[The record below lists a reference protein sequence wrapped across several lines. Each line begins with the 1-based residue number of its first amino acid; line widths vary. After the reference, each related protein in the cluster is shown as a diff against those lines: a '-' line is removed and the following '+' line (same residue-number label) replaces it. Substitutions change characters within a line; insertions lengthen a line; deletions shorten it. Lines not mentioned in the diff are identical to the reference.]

1 MEKVRLVQPDMARDE
16 VAEIFDD
23 IRETKGANFLTPTWG
38 FFALDI
44 ELLKGWWTLTKRL
57 QTTPGSLPKP
67 LLNAISLVCAAE
79 VDCPRCINNHQTHL
93 IEHFGMSTDDVMA
106 CMDFENA
113 STLDPMWKDVLRFAR
128 KVAFDEGTEDSDF
141 QALRDHGIDDVGIA
155 EIVSMAMLESGMA
168 RHAAGGGAVRG
179 WRSMAEREPAVGDLR
194 RKRRSLARICFGWEP
209 LQPFSSVMVGL
220 RRP

>member
-1 MEKVRLVQPDMARDE
+1 MEKVRLVEPDSACDE

-23 IRETKGANFLTPTWG
+23 IRNTKGANFLTPTWG

-128 KVAFDEGTEDSDF
+128 KVAFDEGTEDRDF
-141 QALRDHGIDDVGIA
+141 RALRDHGIDDIGIA

-168 RHAAGGGAVRG
+168 RHAAGVAPFENGDRWPKENLPSATY
-179 WRSMAEREPAVGDLR
+179 AE
-194 RKRRSLARICFGWEP
+194 
-209 LQPFSSVMVGL
+209 SVD
-220 RRP
+220 R